1 MFNTSKIDILYLQIL
16 QLLQVFSIILKRRNN
31 TNIIQIVSL
40 YQIKI
45 D

>member
-31 TNIIQIVSL
+31 TNTIQIVSL